1 MTFDPDPSS
10 IWIDTDTLTISR
22 YYAIIGALLLK
33 RSPMASHF
41 ITKETLTLAY
51 NSATTYLTLARKN
64 ILTLSKPVTIGVFL
78 LIFSFQMLVPQA
90 QSEAVAQELNEIF
103 DPLTEIFTQTKEFP
117 NTFPESEARPLW
129 SISVPMTA
137 YNSLE
142 GQTDSTPCIAAR
154 GYNLC
159 EANEENVVAANFLPI
174 GAKVKIPELFGDREF
189 TVVDR
194 MNARYHYKMDFW
206 MRNYEDAVK
215 FGSKYARVDV
225 YSYK

>member
-1 MTFDPDPSS
+1 
-10 IWIDTDTLTISR
+10 
-22 YYAIIGALLLK
+22 
-33 RSPMASHF
+33 
-41 ITKETLTLAY
+41 
-51 NSATTYLTLARKN
+51 
-64 ILTLSKPVTIGVFL
+64 
-78 LIFSFQMLVPQA
+78 
-90 QSEAVAQELNEIF
+90 
-103 DPLTEIFTQTKEFP
+103 
-117 NTFPESEARPLW
+117 
-129 SISVPMTA
+129 MTA